1 MKTFAFVS
9 NNSLKSAYTSILLK
23 YKRQDAIWD
32 IAKIL
37 MLTLVFLT
45 AAIFYLRYV
54 SLSSTRGYF
63 LRQENQNLSNVSF
76 KYEILKTQLLEQN
89 LRNRGV
95 LDGDASQ
102 REMIV
107 VPVDVVANSWTDL
120 PIIKTQDNNN

>member
-76 KYEILKTQLLEQN
+76 KYEILKTQLLEQK

-107 VPVDVVANSWTDL
+107 VPVDVVANS
-120 PIIKTQDNNN
+120 